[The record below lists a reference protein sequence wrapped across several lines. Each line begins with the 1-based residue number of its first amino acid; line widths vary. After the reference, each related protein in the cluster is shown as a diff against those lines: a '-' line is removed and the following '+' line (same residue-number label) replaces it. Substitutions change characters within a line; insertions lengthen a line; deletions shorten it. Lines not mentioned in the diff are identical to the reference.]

1 MNNDGSG
8 WKLKLKEDIN
18 FLCVSHLILIP
29 ALFFNSMLLKFSF
42 HLQRAFWRGTCL
54 NFLSTK
60 DVDCHHDIWHYLL
73 FCNIQIWKGRQKSV
87 EKCLIIFFTV
97 TNSKCHIFTVQCS
110 LIYFTV
116 VDFSSMRFFMF
127 QIIRNGH
134 KTAQLINF

>member
-87 EKCLIIFFTV
+87 ENCLIIFFYC
-97 TNSKCHIFTVQCS
+97 NKFQMP
-110 LIYFTV
+110 YFYGSV
-116 VDFSSMRFFMF
+116 FAHLFHSRRLF
-127 QIIRNGH
+127 
-134 KTAQLINF
+134 INEVFYVPNNPKWS